1 MTTLSQPVVAA
12 VSSPPQDGE
21 HRVLL
26 NGVDW
31 RTYCAVRELIDS
43 PGVRMAFFEG
53 VLEIMTPSRRHEA
66 YKTQIARLLETY
78 ALERDVRLYGYG
90 STTFRDELRDTGL
103 EPDECYVVGRQMDAY
118 PDLAIEVALSS
129 GGLPKLALYERLK
142 VREVWFWTNDGLRLY
157 GLTPGGYEPLARS
170 SVLAEL
176 DLELLASFV
185 RHEDQHE
192 AVKGYRE
199 ALRSAR

>member
-1 MTTLSQPVVAA
+1 MTTLSQPVVASI
-12 VSSPPQDGE
+12 SSPPQDGE

-26 NGVDW
+26 NGVAW
-31 RTYCAVRELIDS
+31 RTYSAIRELIDS

-53 VLEIMTPSRRHEA
+53 VLEIMTPSRRHEG

-103 EPDECYVVGRQMDAY
+103 EPDECYVVGRPMDEY
-118 PDLAIEVALSS
+118 PDLAIEVALTS

-157 GLTPGGYEPLARS
+157 GLTPRGYEPLARS
-170 SVLAEL
+170 GLLADL
-176 DLELLASFV
+176 DLELLARFV

-192 AVKGYRE
+192 AVKAYRE
-199 ALRSAR
+199 ALRSAG